1 MDLFDRFNSKFGKW
15 YEGLFGADADELRPR
30 DVLRKII
37 AAMEDNRREGLDKK
51 IYVPN
56 RYIVHLTV
64 ADQKEREYLLSFLD
78 EDELVGVLTRF
89 MAQNGYQTRGP
100 LDFTIAEDPAPTPEA
115 RAQKLT
121 VTARFEK
128 GTTVAATPVQPKP
141 AVAPAPPQA
150 APIPPR
156 SFIVDDSYDDEPET
170 VPLIA
175 RAGLAITGPDGKRR
189 HFSLSHRRITIGR
202 SRHQSNDVLLDDDG
216 MVSKVHA
223 AIAWSPDGRF
233 TLYDLES
240 TNGVVV
246 NGARIEEHM
255 VLRDGDQIQIGA
267 TQIRFEQ
274 EEPATNWKVHP
285 IEDKCPETSASF
297 LVDPDGKRH
306 YLGSQTEIGSALT
319 ADLAFHDRGLA
330 SRHARIVC
338 ESAEIYYLTPL
349 STDQPT
355 EHNGRIVQQ
364 GARAL
369 LADGD
374 RITMGSLDL
383 VFRRNV

>member
-37 AAMEDNRREGLDKK
+37 TAMEDNRREGLDRK

-64 ADQKEREYLLSFLD
+64 ADPKEREYLLSFLD

-100 LDFTIAEDPAPTPEA
+100 LDFTIAEDPEPTPEA

-128 GTTVAATPVQPKP
+128 GAAATQPPQDLRP
-141 AVAPAPPQA
+141 AAPPSPPAPPK
-150 APIPPR
+150 
-156 SFIVDDSYDDEPET
+156 SLIVEDSYEDEPET

-175 RAGLAITGPDGKRR
+175 RAGLAITGADGKRR
-189 HFSLSHRRITIGR
+189 HFSLSHQRITIGR

-223 AIAWSPDGRF
+223 AISWAPDGRF

-246 NGARIEEHM
+246 NGSRVEEHI
-255 VLRDGDQIQIGA
+255 VLRDGDDILIGA
-267 TQIRFEQ
+267 TQLKFEQ
-274 EEPATNWKVHP
+274 EEPHTKFHP
-285 IEDKCPETSASF
+285 IQSHAPETTAAF
-297 LVDPDGKRH
+297 LIDPDGKRH

-319 ADLAFHDRGLA
+319 ADLAFHDRGLS

-338 ESAEIYYLTPL
+338 ESAEVYYLTPL
-349 STDQPT
+349 TGDQRT
-355 EHNGRIVQQ
+355 EHNGRAIQP

-369 LADGD
+369 LADSD
-374 RITMGSLDL
+374 SITLGSLDL